1 VDNTVYLS
9 CASLAQ
15 VSITFRFFG
24 TTILSYFTLACS
36 PLRSDSVIKIT
47 DASVNVSCMQNCPKL
62 FIITSLL
69 SLFKSNTIL
78 AQPSTKKK
86 K

>member
-1 VDNTVYLS
+1 
-9 CASLAQ
+9 
-15 VSITFRFFG
+15 
-24 TTILSYFTLACS
+24 
-36 PLRSDSVIKIT
+36 LRSDSVIKIT

-86 K
+86 MKKFKKPKEGDYSENRIFSPFS